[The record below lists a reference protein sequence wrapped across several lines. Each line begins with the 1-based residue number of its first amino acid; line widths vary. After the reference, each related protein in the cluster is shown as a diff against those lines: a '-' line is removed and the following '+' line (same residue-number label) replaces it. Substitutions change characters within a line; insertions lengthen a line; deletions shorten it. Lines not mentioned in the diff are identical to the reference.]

1 MGKISMR
8 VIEMRRIVTGH
19 NKDGKSVI
27 ISDSPPPKSIGE
39 EVGGLFELWN
49 TDGKKVDSKET
60 IDRADS
66 DILLSPPKG
75 GSKFR
80 YFQINPL
87 PEGIPNDVLN
97 QIAHDNFSQVGA
109 ADARVDTTRHP
120 AMHKTETIDYIILL
134 KGKVTLFLD
143 EEEVDLKPFDVVVQR
158 GTNHAWVCKGQEP
171 ALFIAVLIDAEIA

>member
-1 MGKISMR
+1 M
-8 VIEMRRIVTGH
+8 
-19 NKDGKSVI
+19 
-27 ISDSPPPKSIGE
+27 SP
-39 EVGGLFELWN
+39 
-49 TDGKKVDSKET
+49 
-60 IDRADS
+60 
-66 DILLSPPKG
+66 
-75 GSKFR
+75 R

-109 ADARVDTTRHP
+109 AGARVDTTRHP

-134 KGKVTLFLD
+134 KGEVTLLLD

-171 ALFIAVLIDAEIA
+171 ALFIAVLIDAEIV

>member
-27 ISDSPPPKSIGE
+27 ISVSPPPKSIGE

-49 TDGKKVDSKET
+49 TDGKKVDSKDT

-109 ADARVDTTRHP
+109 AGARVDTTRHP

-134 KGKVTLFLD
+134 KGEVTLLLD

-171 ALFIAVLIDAEIA
+171 ALFIAVLIDAEIV